1 VVNFVITVFQLSCGI
16 WNNSVWKEDYLPK
29 IASPEKVKKLF
40 MSDHP
45 EGFSAPGSAQKW
57 IEHGRILATIA
68 KFICDPEMLKILL
81 LLILT
86 RVRDGL
92 NPTEMV
98 QLHKMYL
105 DTIKRRIRWKCS
117 KNSRQDDPNDILF
130 GLNETISN
138 IDRLV
143 MIHVELLNQMT

>member
-1 VVNFVITVFQLSCGI
+1 
-16 WNNSVWKEDYLPK
+16 
-29 IASPEKVKKLF
+29 

-45 EGFSAPGSAQKW
+45 ESFSAPDSAKKW

-68 KFICDPEMLKILL
+68 KFICDRQMFKTLL

-92 NPTEMV
+92 NPNEMG
-98 QLHKMYL
+98 QLHQTYF
-105 DTIKRRIRWKCS
+105 DTIQRRIRWKCS
-117 KNSRQDDPNDILF
+117 KSGRQEDPNDILF
-130 GLNETISN
+130 GLNESLSN

-143 MIHVELLNQMT
+143 MIHMEMLNQMS

>member
-1 VVNFVITVFQLSCGI
+1 
-16 WNNSVWKEDYLPK
+16 
-29 IASPEKVKKLF
+29 

-45 EGFSAPGSAQKW
+45 ESLSTPGSAKKW

-68 KFICDPEMLKILL
+68 KFICDQEMFMTLL

-92 NPTEMV
+92 NPKAMG
-98 QLHKMYL
+98 QLHQTYL
-105 DTIKRRIRWKCS
+105 DTIQRRIRWKCS
-117 KNSRQDDPNDILF
+117 KSDRQEDPSDILF
-130 GLNETISN
+130 GLNESMSN

-143 MIHVELLNQMT
+143 MIHMEMLNQMS